1 MDTYHHTQKAPWH
14 VLLCALATAL
24 LTAGWFT
31 RPEPVLNVLFSAS
44 GLLMLLLGAS
54 FHHLTVEDE
63 GHQLVLRF
71 GLLPLFGKRRIW
83 YDDIC
88 GVERGRTTF
97 LDGWG
102 IQWSPWSGWV
112 WNIWGYDCVVLRLKR
127 SILRV
132 GTDDPQGL
140 AEFLKSRIAAA
151 S

>member
-1 MDTYHHTQKAPWH
+1 M
-14 VLLCALATAL
+14 
-24 LTAGWFT
+24 
-31 RPEPVLNVLFSAS
+31 RLFSAS

-71 GLLPLFGKRRIW
+71 GPLPLFAKRIW
-83 YDDIC
+83 YDDVR
-88 GVERGRTTF
+88 GAERGRTTF

-102 IQWSPWSGWV
+102 IQWSPWSGWA
-112 WNIWGYDCVVLRLKR
+112 WSIWGYDCIVLRLR
-127 SILRV
+127 RGILRV
-132 GTDDPQGL
+132 GTDDPEGL